1 MRWMILLAM
10 SSIPLSVCGGEA
22 SVEIGG
28 VVITR
33 GMPEEDFRA
42 TFKSIRCAENAR
54 GIENKVQYCSFRGG
68 GSWENGGRVSFEDGR
83 VRRITR
89 NWRTSE
95 NAETYKLFAL
105 LNQLLTTLTEGSETC
120 ASIYTYVQSRS
131 PRKSEV
137 IMLVLPE
144 KLVEITIHVV
154 DDKQGV
160 SIRESTRV
168 NPVPT
173 DYKVHA
179 KVGGADNCAF
189 VE

>member
-1 MRWMILLAM
+1 MLAIT
-10 SSIPLSVCGGEA
+10 SLPISVCGEEA

-42 TFKSIRCAENAR
+42 TFKSIRCAENAPS
-54 GIENKVQYCSFRGG
+54 NDSKVQHCSFGG
-68 GSWENGGRVSFEDGR
+68 GESWEDGGQVSFEDGR

-95 NAETYKLFAL
+95 NEEAYELFAL
-105 LNQLLTTLTEGSETC
+105 LNELLTTLTKGSETC
-120 ASIYTYVQSRS
+120 TSIYTYVQSQA
-131 PRKSEV
+131 PWKSDV
-137 IMLVLPE
+137 IVLVLPE
-144 KLVEITIHVV
+144 KVVEITTHIVG
-154 DDKQGV
+154 DRQGV
-160 SIRESTRV
+160 SIQESTRV

-179 KVGGADNCAF
+179 KVGGADNCVF
-189 VE
+189 DE